1 MRRARH
7 HQPKKDPNDG
17 DKYRETSGEPSS
29 TRHNY
34 REANKE
40 RQVKSD
46 IQKDGHHQPDWET
59 NEGRQVKRDIRRAG
73 QHYAHKLGE
82 TSGEPGTTRQTG
94 KRKKGKK

>member
-73 QHYAHKLGE
+73 HQSARVGD
-82 TSGEPGTTRQTG
+82 TGRRRQV
-94 KRKKGKK
+94 KKDIRRAGQN